1 MPQTTTERFADCI
14 LGVTYESLP
23 AAAIDIAKHVA
34 LDGIAVMLA
43 GADEPLGLGRIITE
57 YVRSSGGAE
66 ESTVI
71 AGGYRTSMANA
82 AFVNGTLAHA
92 LDFDNTFYPLNH
104 PTSPTLPAIL
114 AIAEARNLSG
124 RAVVE
129 AIVAS
134 FEAQARLRLAATGLE
149 TGKGFHKPGTTGTIG
164 ATVASAK
171 LLGLSRGQFLMAL
184 GAAGSRAGSLS
195 INTGTMTKSS
205 HSGHAARMGVE
216 CAIMAGMGWTANPDL
231 FGPGGFFDAFCMG
244 ISEPE
249 RLTDGFGNPYRMVD
263 PGVGFKK
270 YPSNYFTHR
279 GIDAALALRAE
290 HNLTPERIAHVKIRF
305 PPFDYVNRPAPTTGL
320 DGKFSVQY
328 TTALALLDGKVTV
341 ASFSNERRFA
351 ADMVD
356 LLSRT
361 QLVVDTTI
369 PKDFA
374 EMYVE
379 VAITLAD
386 GSVVTRLLKDLSG
399 FLGFPLTRDQRLGKF
414 FGCTEGILTD
424 SAAHEVLAHVEKL
437 ETLDSVRPMM
447 NLLRTRLAG
456 G

>member
-14 LGVTYESLP
+14 LAVTYDTLP
-23 AAAIDIAKHVA
+23 AAAVEMAKHVA

-43 GADEPLGLGRIITE
+43 GADEPLGLGRIVTD
-57 YVRSSGGAE
+57 YVRSTGGTE

-71 AGGYRTSMANA
+71 AGGYRTGMANA

-124 RAVVE
+124 RAIVE
-129 AIVAS
+129 AIVTA
-134 FEAQARLRLAATGLE
+134 FEVQGRLRLAATGLE

-164 ATVASAK
+164 ATAGSAK
-171 LLGLSRGQFLMAL
+171 LLGLNRTQLLMAL
-184 GAAGSRAGSLS
+184 GTAGSRAGSLS

-216 CAIMAGMGWTANPDL
+216 CAILASMGWTANPDL
-231 FGPGGFFDAFCMG
+231 FGPGGFFDTLCAG
-244 ISEPE
+244 IAEPE
-249 RLTDGFGNPYRMVD
+249 RLTDGFGNPFRMVD

-290 HNLTPERIAHVKIRF
+290 HNLSAERIRGVKIRF
-305 PPFDYVNRPAPTTGL
+305 PAFDYVNRPNPASGL

-328 TTALALLDGKVTV
+328 TTAVALLDGKVTV

-351 ADMVD
+351 PDMVD
-356 LLSRT
+356 MLSRT
-361 QLVVDTTI
+361 ELAVDPTI

-374 EMYVE
+374 QMYVE

-386 GSVVTRLLKDLSG
+386 GSVVTRFLKELSG
-399 FLGFPLTRDQRLGKF
+399 FVGFPLTREQRLGKF
-414 FGCTEGILTD
+414 FGCTEGVIAGP
-424 SAAHEVLAHVEKL
+424 SAHDVLAQVEKL
-437 ETLDSVRPMM
+437 ETLESIRPMM
-447 NLLRTRLAG
+447 DLLRSRLAV
-456 G
+456 

>member
-14 LGVTYESLP
+14 LGVRYETLP
-23 AAAIDIAKHVA
+23 EAAVEMAKHVA
-34 LDGIAVMLA
+34 LDGIAVILA
-43 GADEPLGLGRIITE
+43 GADEPLGLGQIVTE
-57 YVRSSGGAE
+57 YVRTTGGSE

-71 AGGYRTSMANA
+71 AGGYRTGLAHA
-82 AFVNGTLAHA
+82 AFDNGTLAHA

-129 AIVAS
+129 AIVTA
-134 FEAQARLRLAATGLE
+134 FEVQGRLRLAATGLE

-164 ATVASAK
+164 ATAASAK
-171 LLGLSRGQFLMAL
+171 LLGLSRTQLLMAL
-184 GAAGSRAGSLS
+184 GTAGSRAGSLS

-216 CAIMAGMGWTANPDL
+216 CALMAGMGWTANPDL
-231 FGPGGFFDAFCMG
+231 FGPGGFFDTFCAG
-244 ISEPE
+244 IAEPE
-249 RLTDGFGNPYRMVD
+249 RLTEGFGNPFRMVD

-290 HNLTPERIAHVKIRF
+290 HGLAPERIASVKIRF
-305 PPFDYVNRPAPTTGL
+305 PAFDYVNRPQPATGL

-328 TTALALLDGKVTV
+328 TAAVALLDGRVTV

-351 ADMVD
+351 PDMVD
-356 LLSRT
+356 LLSRI
-361 QLVVDTTI
+361 QLVVDPSI

-374 EMYVE
+374 QMHVE
-379 VAITLAD
+379 VTITLTD

-399 FLGFPLTRDQRLGKF
+399 FLGFPLTREQRLGKY
-414 FGCTEGILTD
+414 FGCTEGVINDAT
-424 SAAHEVLAHVEKL
+424 AQEVLAGIERL
-437 ETLDSVRPMM
+437 ETLDSVRPVMD
-447 NLLRTRLAG
+447 LLRHRSRA
-456 G
+456 